1 MNTRILYQDVRLNM
15 NTRILYHD
23 VNYENE
29 IYTKEYFDGITYI
42 KFFYVFDKEE
52 NNE

>member
-1 MNTRILYQDVRLNM
+1 MNTRILYQDVS
-15 NTRILYHD
+15 
-23 VNYENE
+23 YENG

-42 KFFYVFDKEE
+42 RIFYMCYKEE